1 MPTIALVACAIVA
14 IFCATNRVTIIIF
27 YAVYSILNVIL
38 MSISDSRRSGVVR
51 QLSLH
56 SHILEHTAIAEFFL
70 GAGRVLSTIMIL
82 LSGIFDNLRGGGT
95 LFLKLAIGFVCVMY
109 IFYGITL
116 IWLEK
121 SLIKQ
126 DEKFRALH
134 ADEKIEKAE
143 D

>member
-1 MPTIALVACAIVA
+1 
-14 IFCATNRVTIIIF
+14 
-27 YAVYSILNVIL
+27 
-38 MSISDSRRSGVVR
+38 
-51 QLSLH
+51 
-56 SHILEHTAIAEFFL
+56 
-70 GAGRVLSTIMIL
+70 MIL